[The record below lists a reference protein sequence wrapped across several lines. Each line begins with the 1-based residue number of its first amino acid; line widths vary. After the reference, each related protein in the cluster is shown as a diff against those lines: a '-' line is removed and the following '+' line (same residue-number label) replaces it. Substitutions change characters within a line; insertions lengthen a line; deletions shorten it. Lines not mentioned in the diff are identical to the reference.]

1 MRYKEEIHNYVQEYT
16 REIIDT
22 LKELVRIPSVRGAA
36 EEHAP
41 FGKECAR
48 MLEYI
53 CDLYER
59 NGFKTEFEAD
69 DGYLLSYFGK
79 GEKSLGLFAHSD
91 VVPISDDWHFTDP
104 FKPIEKDD
112 FIIGRGTSDDK
123 AAVVISLYCAKMLK
137 ELNIPFDSKL
147 VMFTGSNEETGMED
161 MANYLK
167 EHTPPDFSLVCD
179 SGFPCCIGNKSGI
192 QFVASSNVSL
202 KDITKFNGGID
213 INVITERAVARVGA
227 NEYIE
232 KGISRHAA
240 LPEGSVNAGYLLSR
254 RLSNIPELC
263 ENDRKQM
270 KFVSKVLEK
279 YYGEIFDIES
289 EDKYFG
295 KLTCTNGLI
304 KTENGKVSLY
314 FDLRYPCGLD
324 ANEIKRKI
332 EEFFKRNDWNV
343 VFDDE
348 KTGYIVDEYD
358 KYVNLCLNICTEFCN
373 TEKMKPLYGE
383 GPTYARE
390 LPYAFELGTSL
401 YGGVHKCMPTGHGEI
416 HQPDEC
422 ISVKGLLEAIEL
434 TMHILIGCEKIL
446 DGGNKYAI

>member
-1 MRYKEEIHNYVQEYT
+1 MRYKEEIHNYVQEHT

-104 FKPIEKDD
+104 FKPIEKDG

-167 EHTPPDFSLVCD
+167 AHIPPDFSLVCD
-179 SGFPCCIGNKSGI
+179 SGFPMYCGDKSNI
-192 QFVASSNVSL
+192 QFVASSNVLL
-202 KDITKFNGGID
+202 KDITEFCGGNDFNISLGKASAKIGEETVME
-213 INVITERAVARVGA
+213 N
-227 NEYIE
+227 
-232 KGISRHAA
+232 GISRHGA
-240 LPEGSVNAGYLLSR
+240 LPEGSVNAGYLLSKK
-254 RLSNIPELC
+254 LSNMSELC
-263 ENDRKQM
+263 ESDRKQM
-270 KFVSKVLEK
+270 EFVSEVLER
-279 YYGEIFDIES
+279 YYGEIFGIEC
-289 EDKYFG
+289 EDECFG
-295 KLTCTNGLI
+295 KLTCTNGII
-304 KTENGKVSLY
+304 KTENGKVSLC
-314 FDLRYPCGLD
+314 FDLRYPYGLD

-332 EEFFKRNDWNV
+332 EEFFEKNDWNV
-343 VFDDE
+343 EVVSEREGYIISKDDE
-348 KTGYIVDEYD
+348 
-358 KYVNLCLNICTEFCN
+358 YVKACIGAFNEFF
-373 TEKMKPLYGE
+373 GE
-383 GPTYARE
+383 ENSNAYYNAGATYARE
-390 LPYAFELGTSL
+390 LPHSAEIGVTL
-401 YGGVHKCMPTGHGEI
+401 YGGSPEGTPDGHGNV
-416 HQPDEC
+416 HQSDEC
-422 ISVKGLLEAIEL
+422 LNIEGMLLALEVTMQMLIECDKL
-434 TMHILIGCEKIL
+434 
-446 DGGNKYAI
+446 NR